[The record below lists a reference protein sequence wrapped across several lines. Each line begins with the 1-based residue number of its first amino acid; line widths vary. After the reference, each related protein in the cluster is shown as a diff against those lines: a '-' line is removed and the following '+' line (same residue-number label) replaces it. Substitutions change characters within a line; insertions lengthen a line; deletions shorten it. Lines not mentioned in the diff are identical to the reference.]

1 MREDGDQRREAEGAV
16 FYGMRSSRRGKG
28 RRRRR
33 RRVKMKG
40 PRDLRE
46 AAKSRGKQMGRKKS
60 VSLMKGWM
68 SMEKRC
74 RRKKGWR
81 HLVQGNL

>member
-1 MREDGDQRREAEGAV
+1 VREDGNQRREAEGAV
-16 FYGMRSSRRGKG
+16 FNGMRSSRKGKG

-46 AAKSRGKQMGRKKS
+46 VASSRGKQMGRKK
-60 VSLMKGWM
+60 
-68 SMEKRC
+68 
-74 RRKKGWR
+74 
-81 HLVQGNL
+81 